1 LNVLVAYDASEG
13 AEEAL
18 RFAARLTT
26 PEGALIVLHVIN
38 PTTDAGDI
46 EAPTRT
52 EAVAIL
58 RARLEAAMEERLAPM
73 VEPKPEGI
81 VAEVDRGEDVAE
93 CIDRIATERGVDAV
107 AIASRRAAGLRG
119 LALGSITQELLRIS
133 ARPVVVVRA

>member
-26 PEGALIVLHVIN
+26 PEGALTVLQVID
-38 PTTDAGDI
+38 PRTDAGDI
-46 EAPTRT
+46 HAPTRT

-58 RARLEAAMEERLAPM
+58 RARLEAALQARLASM
-73 VEPKPEGI
+73 GEPKPEGI
-81 VAEVDRGEDVAE
+81 VVEVERGEDVAE
-93 CIDRIATERGVDAV
+93 CIDRIAAERGVDAV
-107 AIASRRAAGLRG
+107 AIASRQAAGLRG